1 MRKSVVLLAMLFILL
16 LVLAGCK
23 KYIYVCANGVET
35 EKKEE
40 CPYNKL
46 ATVKQK
52 DAEKFGTN
60 YVNALVQ
67 AKGGKAT
74 LVSSFMTKGDFYVS
88 FVIAPKNQTA
98 FETTVSV
105 DGVTAQVNCTQN
117 CQYVQ

>member
-1 MRKSVVLLAMLFILL
+1 MRKLVFLMLFVVSL
-16 LVLAGCK
+16 LVFAGCK
-23 KYIYVCANGVET
+23 KYIYVCANGL
-35 EKKEE
+35 EKEKMEE

-60 YVNALVQ
+60 YVAALVQ

-74 LVSSFMTKGDFYVS
+74 LVSSFMNKGDFYVS
-88 FVIAPKNQTA
+88 FVIAPKDQTA
-98 FETTVSV
+98 FETTVRV

-117 CQYVQ
+117 CQYAQ